1 MNELRIIIIVEKI
14 WLNVIYGR
22 IVCVCMCVCVCVCGW
37 SCLKL
42 ISVGF
47 GRYREELKLIRLVKF
62 EVKYDEGLLISD

>member
-14 WLNVIYGR
+14 WQNVIYGR
-22 IVCVCMCVCVCVCGW
+22 MVCVCVYVFVCGW

-47 GRYREELKLIRLVKF
+47 GCYRVELKLIRLVKC
-62 EVKYDEGLLISD
+62 EVKYDEGLLISG